1 VRHPEAARHGGHCAA
16 CLLEDALMDPSPVD
30 AGETL
35 TIQLPLGASA
45 RAFVFLVTQDGPPVR
60 LLRLKTW
67 RCPAP
72 GDFMERFER
81 LRQQMTGWPHEA
93 IPAAETAWVGP
104 SGRPSILSEFRR
116 GLPLLEQVECGR
128 LDAAAAEAC
137 LASLRAT
144 VRSAHERGLV
154 HGSIAGGNILIA
166 DGSHPAS
173 LLDFG
178 CAALVGDGDAAPT
191 PSADGAAFDL
201 LADAVR
207 TLASSAR
214 SRA

>member
-1 VRHPEAARHGGHCAA
+1 MEAG
-16 CLLEDALMDPSPVD
+16 D
-30 AGETL
+30 TL

-45 RAFVFLVTQDGPPVR
+45 RASVFLVTQDGPPVR

-67 RCPAP
+67 RRPAP

-93 IPAAETAWVGP
+93 IPVAEAAWVGP

-116 GLPLLEQVECGR
+116 GLPLLERVESGR
-128 LDAAAAEAC
+128 LNAAAAEAC
-137 LASLRAT
+137 LSALRAT
-144 VRSAHERGLV
+144 VRCAHERGLV
-154 HGSIAGGNILIA
+154 HGSIASGNILIA
-166 DGSHPAS
+166 DGAAPAS

-178 CAALVGDGDAAPT
+178 CAALVSDGEAAA
-191 PSADGAAFDL
+191 PSADGAAFDRL
-201 LADAVR
+201 VDAVR

>member
-16 CLLEDALMDPSPVD
+16 CLLEDALMHPSPVA

-45 RAFVFLVTQDGPPVR
+45 TASVFLVTRDGAPIR

-67 RCPAP
+67 RRRAP

-116 GLPLLEQVECGR
+116 GLPLLQRVESGR
-128 LDAAAAEAC
+128 LNAAAAEAC
-137 LASLRAT
+137 LASLRAA
-144 VRSAHERGLV
+144 VGRAHERGLV
-154 HGSIAGGNILIA
+154 HGSIASGNILIA
-166 DGSHPAS
+166 DGAHPAS

-178 CAALVGDGDAAPT
+178 CAALVGDGDAAP
-191 PSADGAAFDL
+191 SADDAAFDRL
-201 LADAVR
+201 VDEVR
-207 TLASSAR
+207 SLASSAR